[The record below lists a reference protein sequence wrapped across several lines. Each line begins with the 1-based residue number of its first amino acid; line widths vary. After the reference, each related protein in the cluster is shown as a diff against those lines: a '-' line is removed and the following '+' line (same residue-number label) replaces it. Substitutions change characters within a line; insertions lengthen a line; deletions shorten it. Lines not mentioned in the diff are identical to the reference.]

1 MLRHRPG
8 LGFRRAGSWPL
19 THWLPSSL
27 TWWHLQWCWADGT
40 ATCMSFLAVS
50 CWEAWFQ
57 ELSVSMESVIELVL
71 SDTGGERVVKALA
84 GWDFSPLGH
93 QEVGSAGG
101 RECCLRVVLV
111 SSSPEHL
118 QNGIMIK
125 RIGKGRQ
132 LRGTGGEKGDIQ
144 EVWRETELKNF
155 KTTGRWT
162 GAKISGGQSTNLPEA
177 AAFFRA
183 ATSPWTV
190 SIASIK
196 HGVGQPNQNVCSSL
210 LVLHSEACSDILS
223 SST

>member
-1 MLRHRPG
+1 
-8 LGFRRAGSWPL
+8 
-19 THWLPSSL
+19 
-27 TWWHLQWCWADGT
+27 
-40 ATCMSFLAVS
+40 
-50 CWEAWFQ
+50 
-57 ELSVSMESVIELVL
+57 MESMIELVL

-118 QNGIMIK
+118 QNRTMIK
-125 RIGKGRQ
+125 RTGRRRQ
-132 LRGTGGEKGDIQ
+132 LRGTGGEKGDIKK
-144 EVWRETELKNF
+144 VWRETEFKNF
-155 KTTGRWT
+155 NAIGRWT
-162 GAKISGGQSTNLPEA
+162 DAKISGGQSTNLPEA

-183 ATSPWTV
+183 ASSPWTV
-190 SIASIK
+190 SIASIN